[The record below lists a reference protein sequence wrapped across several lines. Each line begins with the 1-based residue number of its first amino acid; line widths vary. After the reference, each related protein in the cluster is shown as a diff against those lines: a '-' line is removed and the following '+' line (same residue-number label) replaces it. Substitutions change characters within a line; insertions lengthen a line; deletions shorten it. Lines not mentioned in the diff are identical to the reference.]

1 MKKILKRAT
10 ACLLA
15 VLMLAGEATVQVA
28 AIDSNGNGTTK
39 TVSYVATHNY
49 TVYYL
54 DLKGMCYIMR
64 DKGIDVGVSYV
75 SNASNVT
82 FRWQAYNLDKHKWSL
97 VADWTGSNWV
107 TWKQL
112 LAVCRGNDSGWCDT
126 EYNYVFRI
134 TERLFPSLI
143 KPQWNVL

>member
-1 MKKILKRAT
+1 M
-10 ACLLA
+10 LA

-82 FRWQAYNLDKHKWSL
+82 FRWQAYNLDKH
-97 VADWTGSNWV
+97 
-107 TWKQL
+107 
-112 LAVCRGNDSGWCDT
+112 SGVW
-126 EYNYVFRI
+126 
-134 TERLFPSLI
+134 
-143 KPQWNVL
+143 

>member
-64 DKGIDVGVSYV
+64 GLR
-75 SNASNVT
+75 ASGCT
-82 FRWQAYNLDKHKWSL
+82 FFE
-97 VADWTGSNWV
+97 
-107 TWKQL
+107 
-112 LAVCRGNDSGWCDT
+112 VCTFLS
-126 EYNYVFRI
+126 
-134 TERLFPSLI
+134 
-143 KPQWNVL
+143 

>member
-64 DKGIDVGVSYV
+64 DKGIG
-75 SNASNVT
+75 
-82 FRWQAYNLDKHKWSL
+82 
-97 VADWTGSNWV
+97 
-107 TWKQL
+107 
-112 LAVCRGNDSGWCDT
+112 CRCVICQQCIKCD
-126 EYNYVFRI
+126 I
-134 TERLFPSLI
+134 QMAGI
-143 KPQWNVL
+143 

>member
-1 MKKILKRAT
+1 M
-10 ACLLA
+10 LA

-64 DKGIDVGVSYV
+64 DKGIDVGVSYGP
-75 SNASNVT
+75 
-82 FRWQAYNLDKHKWSL
+82 Y
-97 VADWTGSNWV
+97 
-107 TWKQL
+107 L
-112 LAVCRGNDSGWCDT
+112 LGKLTNRCSAVGISPQPVGN
-126 EYNYVFRI
+126 
-134 TERLFPSLI
+134 
-143 KPQWNVL
+143 

>member
-1 MKKILKRAT
+1 M
-10 ACLLA
+10 LA

-107 TWKQL
+107 TWKPEK
-112 LAVCRGNDSGWCDT
+112 GNFWLYEIGRAH
-126 EYNYVFRI
+126 V
-134 TERLFPSLI
+134 
-143 KPQWNVL
+143 

>member
-54 DLKGMCYIMR
+54 I
-64 DKGIDVGVSYV
+64 I
-75 SNASNVT
+75 
-82 FRWQAYNLDKHKWSL
+82 
-97 VADWTGSNWV
+97 
-107 TWKQL
+107 
-112 LAVCRGNDSGWCDT
+112 
-126 EYNYVFRI
+126 
-134 TERLFPSLI
+134 PSIILI
-143 KPQWNVL
+143 

>member
-1 MKKILKRAT
+1 M
-10 ACLLA
+10 LA

-75 SNASNVT
+75 SNASNVYK
-82 FRWQAYNLDKHKWSL
+82 RQESGSRLDWKQLGNLE
-97 VADWTGSNWV
+97 TG
-107 TWKQL
+107 KGQL

>member
-1 MKKILKRAT
+1 
-10 ACLLA
+10 
-15 VLMLAGEATVQVA
+15 MLAGEATVQVA

-97 VADWTGSNWV
+97 VADWTGSNWDNLE
-107 TWKQL
+107 TGKGQL

-134 TERLFPSLI
+134 TRKTIPI
-143 KPQWNVL
+143 TH